1 MQCII
6 ISLIPFTLLLNLQ
19 QIATR
24 MVIQY
29 GWGPDDSP
37 AIYYHSNAST
47 ALSMGNNHE
56 YDMAVKVEKIHDL
69 AYYKAKEMLP
79 QNEW

>member
-1 MQCII
+1 MLCAFQVYYYIRSKNNVEDLQCVIL
-6 ISLIPFTLLLNLQ
+6 SLILSLLLNLQ

-37 AIYYHSNAST
+37 AIYYHSNAVFFFLCIQELVMT
-47 ALSMGNNHE
+47 CVL
-56 YDMAVKVEKIHDL
+56 KI
-69 AYYKAKEMLP
+69 
-79 QNEW
+79 